1 MKKIFIFDK
10 ETLTFKNI
18 KTQSYVKVGT
28 YLIGAFAIL
37 FILGWLSGTNNYI
50 VQKFTHKTEVTDT
63 LIIHGERFS
72 EDALI
77 ILFKEC
83 NVKYPHIVLAQA
95 KLESGNF
102 KSKIFKQNNNM
113 FGMRKARQRITSA
126 ESEKNGYAYF
136 RDWVDGVYD
145 YCMWQQNMTCD
156 VTNEVEYFAK
166 LSLKYAEDT
175 TYVTKLKHIIQKE
188 NLKKIFEE

>member
-10 ETLTFKNI
+10 ESLTFQNI
-18 KTQSYVKVGT
+18 KTQSYVKIGT
-28 YLIGAFAIL
+28 YLVGIFAIL

-63 LIIHGERFS
+63 LTIHGESFS

-95 KLESGNF
+95 KLESGHF

-126 ESEKNGYAYF
+126 QSEKDTYAYY
-136 RDWVDGVYD
+136 RDWIDCVYD
-145 YCMWQQNMTCD
+145 YCMYQSSVLCN
-156 VTNEVEYFAK
+156 VTNESEYFAK
-166 LSLKYAEDT
+166 LGERYAEDS
-175 TYVTKLKHIIQKE
+175 TYVSKLKNIIQREKLK
-188 NLKKIFEE
+188 NLFEE

>member
-126 ESEKNGYAYF
+126 QSEKDTYAYY
-136 RDWVDGVYD
+136 RDWIDCVHD
-145 YCMWQQNMTCD
+145 YGMYQSAMMCN
-156 VTNEVEYFAK
+156 VANEVEYFTK
-166 LSLKYAEDT
+166 LDERYAEDT
-175 TYVTKLKHIIQKE
+175 TYISKLKHIIEAQ
-188 NLKKIFEE
+188 NLKEIFQD

>member
-1 MKKIFIFDK
+1 MKKIFVFDK
-10 ETLTFKNI
+10 ESLTFQNI
-18 KTQSYVKVGT
+18 KTQSYIKVGT
-28 YLIGAFAIL
+28 YLVGAFAIL

-126 ESEKNGYAYF
+126 QSEKNTYAFY
-136 RDWVDGVYD
+136 RDWVDCVYD
-145 YCMWQQNMTCD
+145 YCMYQSSVLCN
-156 VTNEVEYFAK
+156 VTNEDEYFAK
-166 LSLKYAEDT
+166 LSARYAEDS
-175 TYVTKLKHIIQKE
+175 TYVSKLKDIIKKE
-188 NLKKIFEE
+188 KLKSIFEE